1 MVISIFQEK
10 CMEENHKALSATS
23 QEKLKEDSVSQV
35 ITSVSEIIDI
45 AGNLTPIT
53 AAIKLDLH
61 ILVLRK

>member
-1 MVISIFQEK
+1 
-10 CMEENHKALSATS
+10 MEENHKALSATT